1 MKNPM
6 YLMLMLPSLLLAT
19 LFTSCQSPS
28 EKIESATEDVVTAE
42 ENLKDVKQEVAADAR
57 KAASSEEWKMFKSEN
72 EVIIRNNEMR
82 IKELRSKMKT
92 SNSATDKAYA
102 LRIEALEKRNKE
114 LNTRIANYEASQS
127 DWESFKRE
135 VKNDL
140 DAIAEGFKE
149 LVENNKG

>member
-1 MKNPM
+1 M

-19 LFTSCQSPS
+19 LFISCQSPS
-28 EKIESATEDVVTAE
+28 EKIESATEDVAAAK
-42 ENLKDVKQEVAADAR
+42 ENLQDVKQEVAADAR
-57 KAASSEEWKMFKSEN
+57 KTASIEEWKMFKSEK
-72 EVIIRNNEMR
+72 ELIIRNNEMR
-82 IKELRSKMKT
+82 IKEMRAKMNSST
-92 SNSATDKAYA
+92 SATDKAHA

-140 DAIAEGFKE
+140 DAIAEGFRE
-149 LVENNKG
+149 LMENNKG